1 MGFAMRGHPAG
12 KPTEVTEQGTLLA
25 SFPNLRHEPTCENTT
40 PRGYNGGL
48 LLRWPFCMFIA
59 MDAYNNKDLSCS

>member
-25 SFPNLRHEPTCENTT
+25 TLNREQEGDTTCM
-40 PRGYNGGL
+40 PRGGKSSPG
-48 LLRWPFCMFIA
+48 RVAVFP
-59 MDAYNNKDLSCS
+59 